1 MQIGPARGET
11 ATLDVLV
18 TQDMAPQTAHGDT
31 APVYGTVAMVGH
43 MEQVCRT
50 LLMPHLEAGE
60 DAVGRGVD
68 ITHRQP
74 APIGAALTLTAT
86 VAEVRPQRLKC
97 EVLVRQGN
105 RLVARGS
112 LEQRVVRMEEFA
124 AEVAGALA

>member
-11 ATLDVLV
+11 ATLDVRV

-74 APIGAALTLTAT
+74 APIGAELTLTAT